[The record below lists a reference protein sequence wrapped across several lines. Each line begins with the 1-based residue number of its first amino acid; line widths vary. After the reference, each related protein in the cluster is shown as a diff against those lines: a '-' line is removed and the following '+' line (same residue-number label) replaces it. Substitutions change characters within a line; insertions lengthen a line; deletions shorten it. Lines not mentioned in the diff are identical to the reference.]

1 MSQNL
6 LLYATFEVKFNVFHQ
21 KPRRHWSKNIR
32 KAFSKNYLY
41 RFKSFFLFFIRAYLS
56 SYYTK
61 VKHSMFYST
70 PSEDSKI
77 PFISIFGEDYPAQGP
92 EWGGELF
99 WRTVVFSIHHK
110 TGIQDGSSTCQ
121 DNPPRGRQFTLM
133 VTQPGCQHSLRGSF
147 SSPFCFLSFTFCSLC
162 FLLISP

>member
-41 RFKSFFLFFIRAYLS
+41 RFKSFFYSSSEPIWVHTTQKLSIACFIQLHLRIARSHLFLYLERI
-56 SYYTK
+56 TQLR
-61 VKHSMFYST
+61 VLN
-70 PSEDSKI
+70 
-77 PFISIFGEDYPAQGP
+77 G
-92 EWGGELF
+92 GGELF